1 MRGDPISIEI
11 ESFGP
16 KVEGSLG
23 EQPILGFSIALKEKL
38 INYGPQAMF
47 NSLPVFGKF

>member
-1 MRGDPISIEI
+1 MSGDPISIEI
-11 ESFGP
+11 ELFGP

-38 INYGPQAMF
+38 INYGPQAKF
-47 NSLPVFGKF
+47 NFLPIFEKF